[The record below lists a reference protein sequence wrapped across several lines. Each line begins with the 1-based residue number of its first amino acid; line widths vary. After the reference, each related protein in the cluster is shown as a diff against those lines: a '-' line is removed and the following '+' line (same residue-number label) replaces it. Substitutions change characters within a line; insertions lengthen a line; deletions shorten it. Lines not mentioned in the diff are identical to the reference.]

1 MKYVVSL
8 LLVAGSLFASTV
20 SAELVNINKASAEI
34 MQEHLKGIG
43 AKKAEAII
51 SYRTEHGE
59 FKNLE
64 DIKEVKG
71 IGDALFEKIKADISL
86 DQGLTTNGAAGAEGK
101 TKVTSK
107 LEDKLEDKATKADAK
122 AGSEIKLDKETPKKA
137 TELAD

>member
-1 MKYVVSL
+1 MKYMVSL
-8 LLVAGSLFASTV
+8 LLVAGSLLATTV

-86 DQGLTTNGAAGAEGK
+86 DQGLTTDGAAGAEGK

-107 LEDKLEDKATKADAK
+107 LEDKATKVETK
-122 AGSEIKLDKETPKKA
+122 AGSEIKVDKETPKKA

>member
-34 MQEHLKGIG
+34 IQEHLKGIG
-43 AKKAEAII
+43 TKKAEAII

-86 DQGLTTNGAAGAEGK
+86 DQGLTTDGAAGAEGK

-107 LEDKLEDKATKADAK
+107 LEDKATKVETK
-122 AGSEIKLDKETPKKA
+122 AGSEIKVDKETPKKA

>member
-1 MKYVVSL
+1 MKYAISL

-34 MQEHLKGIG
+34 MQEHLQGIG

-51 SYRTEHGE
+51 NYRTEHGD
-59 FKNLE
+59 FKKLE

-86 DQGLTTNGAAGAEGK
+86 DQGLTTDGAAGAEGK
-101 TKVTSK
+101 AKASSK
-107 LEDKLEDKATKADAK
+107 LEDKAAKSELK
-122 AGSEIKLDKETPKKA
+122 AGSELKIEKEASKKTA
-137 TELAD
+137 EAAD

>member
-1 MKYVVSL
+1 MKCVVSL

-86 DQGLTTNGAAGAEGK
+86 DQGLTTDGAAGAEGK

-107 LEDKLEDKATKADAK
+107 LEDKATKVETK
-122 AGSEIKLDKETPKKA
+122 AGSEIKVDKETPKKA

>member
-86 DQGLTTNGAAGAEGK
+86 DQGLTTDGAAGAEGK

-107 LEDKLEDKATKADAK
+107 LEDKATKVETK
-122 AGSEIKLDKETPKKA
+122 AGSEIKVDKETPKKA